1 MRSRRDE
8 QGAAVWRPPIGRWRP
23 ADGQAMLAALAASG
37 RSATAFARVAGIGL
51 HRVNYW
57 RMKLDVVAP
66 PSPPADRREPGAGFV
81 AVDVRGDDAH
91 RVAVTH
97 DRRVEVTLANGR
109 RVAF

>member
-1 MRSRRDE
+1 
-8 QGAAVWRPPIGRWRP
+8 
-23 ADGQAMLAALAASG
+23 MLAALAASG

-109 RVAF
+109 RVAFAGTWDAAAIAPWLRALEGGRCSG